1 MYLFSPDISHG
12 DFDHNDNIGRIG
24 ELLTSYY
31 LEIYKVSCEAVR
43 RQGCDLWC
51 ETRELGML
59 KCEVKSTTKAQHTK
73 SSDKTRYNFFTR
85 SYQKERSDFHAFVAL
100 DLGLVLF
107 YPSCELPTGRTK
119 NIGPSKFTEPNIKAS
134 LDYTFK
140 VLEDI
145 KKAA

>member
-1 MYLFSPDISHG
+1 MYLFSPDINHR
-12 DFDHNDNIGRIG
+12 DFDHNDDVGRIG

-31 LEIYKVSCEAVR
+31 LEIYKVRCEAVR

-59 KCEVKSTTKAQHTK
+59 KCEVKATTHLVRKGHSK
-73 SSDKTRYNFFTR
+73 GSRYNFFT
-85 SYQKERSDFHAFVAL
+85 STLQKNNSDFHAFVAL
-100 DLGLVLF
+100 DRGLVLF
-107 YPSCELPTGRTK
+107 YPSCELSAGSTK
-119 NIGPSKFTEPNIKAS
+119 NIGPSKFTVPNIKAS